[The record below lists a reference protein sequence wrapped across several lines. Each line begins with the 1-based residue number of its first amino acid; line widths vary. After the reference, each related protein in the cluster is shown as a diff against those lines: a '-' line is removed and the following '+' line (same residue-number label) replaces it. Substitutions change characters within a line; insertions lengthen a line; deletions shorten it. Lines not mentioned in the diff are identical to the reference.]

1 MLHFDTNLYCVYL
14 ESCILM
20 SSFVFSLALC
30 VVYILSLHVCY
41 SVYLIFVTIIIL
53 FQSSQ

>member
-1 MLHFDTNLYCVYL
+1 M
-14 ESCILM
+14 LM
-20 SSFVFSLALC
+20 SSFVFSIALC